1 MTSLILIYAV
11 IAFVSLVFMVFLM
24 LTSPWG
30 WEDEKTGFH
39 EVKNQKSK
47 VKIK

>member
-30 WEDEKTGFH
+30 WEDEQGFR